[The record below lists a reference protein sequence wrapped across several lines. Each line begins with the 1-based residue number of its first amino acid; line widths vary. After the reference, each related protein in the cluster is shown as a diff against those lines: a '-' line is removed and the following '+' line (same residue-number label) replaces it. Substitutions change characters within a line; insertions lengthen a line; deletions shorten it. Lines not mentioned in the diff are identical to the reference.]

1 MERYLVGFRKAG
13 LVAMAMPAKRQPKD
27 AATERSKSLVDRLAA
42 LAKEFE
48 QEVTE
53 RKQAG
58 KKQR

>member
-1 MERYLVGFRKAG
+1 
-13 LVAMAMPAKRQPKD
+13 MAMPAKRQPKD
-27 AATERSKSLVDRLAA
+27 AETERSKSLVDRLAA

-58 KKQR
+58 